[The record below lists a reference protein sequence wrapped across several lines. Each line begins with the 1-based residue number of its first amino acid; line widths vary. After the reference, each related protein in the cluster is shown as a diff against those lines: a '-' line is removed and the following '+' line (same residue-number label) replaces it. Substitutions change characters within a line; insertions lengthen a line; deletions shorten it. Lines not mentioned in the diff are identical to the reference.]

1 MPVVKLIYGIHKP
14 KYVSDSSVVKYS
26 NRLGLQDEI
35 YRLKNYSSASRSKY
49 QYLGNSMPE
58 ILLFNS
64 QGQLTKFDIG
74 CSNDLDSI
82 VMLSLHDIDN
92 MHVEGKNLQDF
103 ISDTYI
109 INPLNKDDLTI
120 RKVPLYV
127 VKFAEY
133 AGRLNKDNVPGQMER
148 LSNRNDV
155 QFILLNMDYSVCK

>member
-1 MPVVKLIYGIHKP
+1 
-14 KYVSDSSVVKYS
+14 
-26 NRLGLQDEI
+26 
-35 YRLKNYSSASRSKY
+35 
-49 QYLGNSMPE
+49 MPE